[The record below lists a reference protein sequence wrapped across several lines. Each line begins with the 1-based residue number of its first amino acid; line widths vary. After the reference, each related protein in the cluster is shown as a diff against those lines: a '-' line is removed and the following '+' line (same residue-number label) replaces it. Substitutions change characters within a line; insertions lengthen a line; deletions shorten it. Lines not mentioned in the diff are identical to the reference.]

1 MTSAAI
7 TKPTLRR
14 VRVVGVTL
22 VLSTSVAGACS
33 SESRHTIPAGG
44 GAAGMQGGGG
54 STGGDAN
61 AGGGGIGVGTG
72 GATTSGG
79 FGGGAGNVGSG
90 VDAGPDGR
98 GGSGEAGPGQDG
110 ASEDRRPNIIVF
122 LADDM
127 GFSDPGAFGGEIH
140 TPNIDALAGGGLRFT
155 NFYNASRCSPTRASL
170 LTGQYPHRVNLAA
183 NGRDLG
189 RNGLTIAEALGGAG
203 YKTAMVGK
211 WHLSSTPELTPADRQ
226 LAWLS
231 HRLDPG
237 ISFSPDTSTYPAG
250 RGFQR
255 HYGTIWG
262 VVDYFDPFS
271 LVDGFDPVPTVPAGF
286 YATNAIAAKTVEYIR
301 DFATQKAPF
310 FLYVAH
316 NAPHWPLQALPE
328 DIAKYQGMYD
338 DGWTPMR
345 NARYE
350 RQKTKGLFR
359 AENAPLPPTMGN
371 DWSALTTKQRTFLS
385 GAMRAHAAMVDRLD
399 QSLGAML
406 DALRSTG
413 KLDNTLILFLSD
425 NGASAEL
432 YLQPGNDRPAQTRNG
447 DTVVYCGGQA
457 SCPYDQPGDEK
468 TWSYLGPSWANACN
482 TPFRYWK
489 ISSFRGGNS
498 APFIVHWPAGL
509 GTMPGAITEQPG
521 HVMDI
526 LPTILELAGV
536 AYPATFQGR
545 TLTSMDGTSLAPI
558 FRGAVRRPHE
568 RLFFEHEGGAAMI
581 EASFKIARIDATSPW
596 ELYDLSVDR
605 TETKD
610 LAASD
615 PARVQ
620 AMSATWSAW
629 YASVP
634 H

>member
-1 MTSAAI
+1 MHGGGGGTVPMGAQGGSGPASGGA
-7 TKPTLRR
+7 PT
-14 VRVVGVTL
+14 
-22 VLSTSVAGACS
+22 AGS
-33 SESRHTIPAGG
+33 GGLGGGGGGGG
-44 GAAGMQGGGG
+44 GATGGGG
-54 STGGDAN
+54 TG
-61 AGGGGIGVGTG
+61 I
-72 GATTSGG
+72 
-79 FGGGAGNVGSG
+79 
-90 VDAGPDGR
+90 DAGPEAA
-98 GGSGEAGPGQDG
+98 GGSPGLDAGQDG
-110 ASEDRRPNIIVF
+110 TVEDRRPNVILLV
-122 LADDM
+122 ADDM

-140 TPNIDALAGGGLRFT
+140 TPNIDALAEGGLRFT
-155 NFYNASRCSPTRASL
+155 NFYNASRCSPSRASL
-170 LTGQYPHRVNLAA
+170 LTGQYPHRVNLAR
-183 NGRDLG
+183 NERDLG
-189 RNGLTIAEALGGAG
+189 KNGLTIAEALGSAG

-211 WHLSSTPELTPADRQ
+211 WHLSRGVELTPADRQ

-237 ISFSPDTSTYPAG
+237 VPFTPDMSTYPAG

-271 LVDGFDPVPTVPAGF
+271 LVDGYGAIATVASG
-286 YATNAIAAKTVEYIR
+286 YYVTNAIGAKTVEYIR
-301 DFATQKAPF
+301 DFAAQKSPF

-328 DIAKYQGMYD
+328 DIAKYQGMYG

-345 NARYE
+345 NARHE
-350 RQKTKGLFR
+350 RQKTIGLFR
-359 AENAPLPPTMGN
+359 AENTPLPATMGN
-371 DWSALTTKQRTFLS
+371 DWSSLTTQQRTFLS
-385 GAMRAHAAMVDRLD
+385 NAMRTHAAMVDRLD
-399 QSLGAML
+399 QNVGAMI

-425 NGASAEL
+425 NGASAEI
-432 YLQPGNDRPAQTRNG
+432 YLQPGFDRPATTRSG
-447 DTVVYCGGQA
+447 APIVYCGGQA
-457 SCPYDQPGDEK
+457 ACPYDQPGAET
-468 TWSYLGPSWANACN
+468 TWSYLGPSWANSAN

-498 APFIVHWPAGL
+498 TPLIVHWPAGL
-509 GTMPGAITEQPG
+509 RTAAGAITEQPG
-521 HVMDI
+521 HVIDV

-536 AYPATFQGR
+536 PYPATFQG
-545 TLTSMDGTSLAPI
+545 TALTSLDGTSLAPI
-558 FRGAVRRPHE
+558 FRGAVRTPHD

-581 EASFKIARIDATSPW
+581 QGNYKIVRIGAASPW

-615 PARVQ
+615 PSRVE
-620 AMSATWSAW
+620 AMVASWTAW